1 MMITSL
7 FVLLLT
13 VVAIGLGRW
22 CIRALKLETETTL
35 EEVVFAAGLGFA
47 LIGYATLLLG
57 AAGLWYTWTAFLLV
71 GVAAIVAVPMLWN
84 GRKAL
89 TNWRSRCQRPSMTA
103 TCLGAVLA
111 FHIISNYVATLAPVT
126 YSDALRLHIAVPKL
140 WIQRHGL
147 AYLPSVILSDLAHLA
162 ETLYTLCMLLRNEF
176 LASQLHFIFGVLDIV
191 VIYAFARRYLSGR
204 VGLLAAALFYG
215 MPLITDLG
223 TGPYTDLVLILYT
236 SLTIYSLANWST
248 GLPGHW
254 LAASGV
260 FAGLALST
268 KVTGGFALVAA
279 GATLIWFC
287 WRSRKTLRY
296 VSRSLLVFGGIAA
309 LIAAPWYIKS
319 WVLAGNPVFP
329 ALYGVFGG
337 RDWNAAL
344 DAIQYQVH
352 GSVENLTSVA
362 GIAGVLLVPWTLVM
376 QGMRF
381 GGPAASYTPIFTAV
395 VPCFW
400 YLRRR
405 LNTILA
411 GFLVYAVVFGLLWY
425 FVYSWGR
432 WMLPT
437 FFGLSIL
444 TAFILA
450 ELAQRSQRLAI
461 AVVGCVAITLGFGL
475 VVNVI
480 HNVKYLPVVTGL
492 ESRDSYLQ
500 RNVWSY
506 DVMQY
511 ANHNLPPDARVLLW
525 NWLIEGFYLERD
537 YVFGNPAEQGY
548 IDCRRYHSAE
558 EALTDWRQKGITHII
573 WDKEALPETLDQAKY
588 RETELVQAF
597 YRVKTDLLA
606 EGYLRSLYKH
616 TENRLAAKTLERGA
630 RLVEVELLEVVY
642 PK

>member
-1 MMITSL
+1 
-7 FVLLLT
+7 
-13 VVAIGLGRW
+13 
-22 CIRALKLETETTL
+22 
-35 EEVVFAAGLGFA
+35 
-47 LIGYATLLLG
+47 
-57 AAGLWYTWTAFLLV
+57 
-71 GVAAIVAVPMLWN
+71 
-84 GRKAL
+84 
-89 TNWRSRCQRPSMTA
+89 
-103 TCLGAVLA
+103 
-111 FHIISNYVATLAPVT
+111 
-126 YSDALRLHIAVPKL
+126 
-140 WIQRHGL
+140 
-147 AYLPSVILSDLAHLA
+147 
-162 ETLYTLCMLLRNEF
+162 
-176 LASQLHFIFGVLDIV
+176 
-191 VIYAFARRYLSGR
+191 
-204 VGLLAAALFYG
+204 
-215 MPLITDLG
+215 
-223 TGPYTDLVLILYT
+223 
-236 SLTIYSLANWST
+236 
-248 GLPGHW
+248 
-254 LAASGV
+254 
-260 FAGLALST
+260 
-268 KVTGGFALVAA
+268 
-279 GATLIWFC
+279 
-287 WRSRKTLRY
+287 
-296 VSRSLLVFGGIAA
+296 
-309 LIAAPWYIKS
+309 
-319 WVLAGNPVFP
+319 
-329 ALYGVFGG
+329 
-337 RDWNAAL
+337 
-344 DAIQYQVH
+344 
-352 GSVENLTSVA
+352 
-362 GIAGVLLVPWTLVM
+362 
-376 QGMRF
+376 
-381 GGPAASYTPIFTAV
+381 
-395 VPCFW
+395 
-400 YLRRR
+400 
-405 LNTILA
+405 
-411 GFLVYAVVFGLLWY
+411 
-425 FVYSWGR
+425 
-432 WMLPT
+432 MLPT